1 MVKYP
6 DQIFTGREIANL
18 PGIEYKEED
27 KTTIFA
33 EDVEGLN
40 AEVHAI
46 ETTLG
51 VNPQG
56 EYPTVADRLA
66 AGGGGGGAWELIYD
80 ETVEVA
86 ALALEATGLN
96 LQADKIYEIYFSAF
110 CAEETTRFEF
120 FGSSSIFF
128 GWQGER
134 IEAGSWTYQL
144 NPPFISHQ
152 SIGPGTGKMTLT
164 PMYNGT
170 CCADLSYAL
179 GNQRA
184 YRFLGSDTN
193 WYSGGLNLTGI
204 KLRTN
209 TDYNLSAGSYMRIF
223 RKVG

>member
-6 DQIFTGREIANL
+6 SEIFTGREIANL

-33 EDVEGLN
+33 EDVGGLN

-46 ETTLG
+46 ESTLG

-56 EYPTVADRLA
+56 EFDTVADRLA

-80 ETVEVA
+80 ETV
-86 ALALEATGLN
+86 ALGQPYLEATGLD
-96 LQADKIYEIYFSAF
+96 LESDKIYEIYFSVF
-110 CAEETTRFEF
+110 SPDETTRFDF
-120 FGSSSIFF
+120 AGSSPIFF
-128 GWQGER
+128 GWNGER
-134 IEAGSWTYQL
+134 IEAGSWTFQIS
-144 NPPFISHQ
+144 PPWLSHQ
-152 SIGPGTGKMTLT
+152 SVGPGTGKLTLT
-164 PMYNGT
+164 TMYNGT
-170 CCADLSYAL
+170 AAADLSYTI
-179 GNQRA
+179 GNQRS
-184 YRFLGSDTN
+184 YRFQGSDTN
-193 WYSGGLNLTGI
+193 WYSGGLNLTSI